1 MGNANPR
8 SQSEKY
14 DVILGSMAITEER
27 LKAVNFS
34 NPYYRS
40 GAQIFVAKKNTS
52 ISSPEDLKGKK
63 IGVVKASTF
72 KTLLQNIQI
81 KLQNTIAIL
90 LHLWT

>member
-1 MGNANPR
+1 MGNTNPR

-40 GAQIFVAKKNTS
+40 GAQIFVAKKNAS

-63 IGVVKASTF
+63 VGVVKASTF

-90 LHLWT
+90 LHLWI

>member
-1 MGNANPR
+1 MGDANPR

-72 KTLLQNIQI
+72 KILLQNIQI

>member
-40 GAQIFVAKKNTS
+40 GAQIFVAKRIHLS
-52 ISSPEDLKGKK
+52 
-63 IGVVKASTF
+63 
-72 KTLLQNIQI
+72 LLQKI
-81 KLQNTIAIL
+81 
-90 LHLWT
+90 